1 MFAMFEEKG
10 PFLMKVC
17 LHSLSNEILRLSVE
31 PDMNLNYLQANDV
44 RGLSFFS
51 SSRFHKL
58 KWGSILVV
66 CDIIALQIIGM
77 VIGNRS
83 RANKH

>member
-1 MFAMFEEKG
+1 
-10 PFLMKVC
+10 MKVC

-58 KWGSILVV
+58 KWGINILLVV
-66 CDIIALQIIGM
+66 WDIIAPPNNWYGY
-77 VIGNRS
+77 S
-83 RANKH
+83 

>member
-58 KWGSILVV
+58 KWGSIFYWWCV
-66 CDIIALQIIGM
+66 AY
-77 VIGNRS
+77 
-83 RANKH
+83 